1 MSEHRPRVGVVT
13 FPGSLDDRDALRA
26 VALMGGDPVP
36 VWHADRSLGEADAVI
51 LPGGFSY
58 GDYLRTGA
66 IARFAP
72 AMESVAAFAAA
83 GGPVLGICNGFQ
95 ILCEAGLLPGALVR
109 NRGLAFVCRWITVRV
124 EHGSPGSAESS
135 DNLTIGREGELLSV
149 PIKHGEGRFVASA
162 EELRRLEAAGQV
174 AFRYCSPVGLV
185 SDDFNPN
192 GSAANI
198 AGVWNEKGN
207 VLGLMPHPEHAVDP
221 DLGPT
226 GGQPILQWLLSA
238 ARARVPA

>member
-1 MSEHRPRVGVVT
+1 MSARPRVGVVT

-26 VALMGGDPVP
+26 ITLMGGDAVP
-36 VWHADRSLGEADAVI
+36 VWHTDRSLAGAEAIV

-72 AMESVAAFAAA
+72 AMESVAGFARS
-83 GGPVLGICNGFQ
+83 GRPVLGICNGFQ
-95 ILCEAGLLPGALVR
+95 ILCEAGLLPGALIR

-124 EHGSPGSAESS
+124 EHPSPRPGSPGEP
-135 DNLTIGREGELLSV
+135 IGREGDLLAV
-149 PIKHGEGRFVASA
+149 PIKHGEGQFVASA
-162 EELRRLEAAGQV
+162 PELARLEDAAQV
-174 AFRYCSPVGLV
+174 ALRYCSPAGDV
-185 SDDFNPN
+185 SGDFNPN

-198 AGVWNEKGN
+198 AGVWNERGN
-207 VLGLMPHPEHAVDP
+207 VLGMMPHPEHAVDP

-226 GGQPILQWLLSA
+226 GGQAVFTWLLSA